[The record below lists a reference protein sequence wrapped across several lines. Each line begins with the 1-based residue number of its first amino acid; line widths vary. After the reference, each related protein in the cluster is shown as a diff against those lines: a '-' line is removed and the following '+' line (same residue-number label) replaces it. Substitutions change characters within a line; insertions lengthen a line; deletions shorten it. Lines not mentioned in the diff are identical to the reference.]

1 MKAKDTTINIED
13 TRLLLGKYFD
23 ATISPLEM
31 RRLESIANDVNTGN
45 RQCPDIDV
53 AVSLEFISTFGEYAE
68 ASLDTPECSMP
79 AGLED
84 RLNSHISML
93 AATQHERKRKSP
105 FPKVIAIATAAAAV
119 AAIAIG
125 GIGFMSDSNA
135 FDTPHQILI
144 ADASSSDSVSPIP
157 EPIPALPES
166 GISPH
171 VSVVNTLNSISSNR
185 HKEKNKRLKAK
196 SGNLIAANRQPATT
210 DRQPFSIS
218 AETFKVMPSGIT
230 ASIDPAQILVQPIS
244 TLSQS
249 INNIY
254 ESVETVSEAL
264 SGVSSSLKAVSNSL
278 ALLSEPL

>member
-45 RQCPDIDV
+45 LQCPDIDV
-53 AVSLEFISTFGEYAE
+53 AESLAFIGMFGEYAE
-68 ASLDTPECSMP
+68 ASLDAPECNMP
-79 AGLED
+79 TGLED

-93 AATQHERKRKSP
+93 AAREHKGNRKSP
-105 FPKVIAIATAAAAV
+105 FDKIVYLTATAAAV
-119 AAIAIG
+119 AAIVFG
-125 GIGFMSDSNA
+125 GISYLSHSEDFN
-135 FDTPHQILI
+135 TPQQILI

-157 EPIPALPES
+157 VSVPTPPES
-166 GISPH
+166 AASLPASPA
-171 VSVVNTLNSISSNR
+171 NTSNG
-185 HKEKNKRLKAK
+185 KTANLTKAKSKSLKAK
-196 SGNLIAANRQPATT
+196 SGNLIAGKQQPANNNQ
-210 DRQPFSIS
+210 QPFSIS

>member
-1 MKAKDTTINIED
+1 MKDNDTTINID
-13 TRLLLGKYFD
+13 DIKVLLGKYFD

-31 RRLESIANDVNTGN
+31 RRLESIANDVNSG
-45 RQCPDIDV
+45 RHKCPDTDV
-53 AVSLEFISTFGEYAE
+53 AESLRFISEFGEYAE
-68 ASLDTPECSMP
+68 ASLDAPECDLP
-79 AGLED
+79 AGLEG

-93 AATQHERKRKSP
+93 AAREQVGKRKSP
-105 FPKVIAIATAAAAV
+105 FAKVIYLTATAAAV
-119 AAIAIG
+119 SAIVFC
-125 GIGFMSDSNA
+125 GISYMSLSDDLN
-135 FDTPHQILI
+135 TPQQILI
-144 ADASSSDSVSPIP
+144 ADASSADSLSPIP
-157 EPIPALPES
+157 ESMPTPPES
-166 GISPH
+166 AVSLPASP
-171 VSVVNTLNSISSNR
+171 SNTSNGKISNR
-185 HKEKNKRLKAK
+185 PKTKSKKLIAK
-196 SGNLIAANRQPATT
+196 GNNLIAGLQQPATT
-210 DRQPFSIS
+210 EQQPFSIS

>member
-1 MKAKDTTINIED
+1 MKVNDTTINID
-13 TRLLLGKYFD
+13 DIKVLLGKYFD

-31 RRLESIANDVNTGN
+31 RRLESIANDVNSGN
-45 RQCPDIDV
+45 CICPDLEIV
-53 AVSLEFISTFGEYAE
+53 ESLRLISEFGEYAE
-68 ASLDTPECSMP
+68 ASLDALECDLP

-84 RLNSHISML
+84 RLNFHISML
-93 AATQHERKRKSP
+93 AAREQKRKRKSP
-105 FPKVIAIATAAAAV
+105 FAKIIYLTATAAAV
-119 AAIAIG
+119 AAIVFG
-125 GIGFMSDSNA
+125 GISYMSHSEGLN
-135 FDTPHQILI
+135 TPQQILI
-144 ADASSSDSVSPIP
+144 ADASSSDSLSPIP
-157 EPIPALPES
+157 ESVPTPPES
-166 GISPH
+166 AVSLPASP
-171 VSVVNTLNSISSNR
+171 SNTSNGKISSR
-185 HKEKNKRLKAK
+185 PKAK
-196 SGNLIAANRQPATT
+196 SKKLIAKGSNLTAGHQQQATNSQ
-210 DRQPFSIS
+210 QPFSIS